1 MRWPIDRNPMTG
13 AAASAP
19 VEAIWLSEAGLRVHC
34 LVAGLSGPAVLLLHG
49 SGFDA
54 AGVTFAAAIER
65 LAASCR
71 VFAPDLPGFGESDP
85 MPEGWGFAECSMFL
99 CPLPTALGL
108 RRVSLIGLSMGG
120 GIALGF
126 ALKAAERVERLV
138 LIDSACLSDTI
149 PGGWR
154 RG

>member
-65 LAASCR
+65 LAAAAACSRRICPDSANAIR
-71 VFAPDLPGFGESDP
+71 CPKGGDLPSARCFCAR
-85 MPEGWGFAECSMFL
+85 F
-99 CPLPTALGL
+99 L
-108 RRVSLIGLSMGG
+108 RR
-120 GIALGF
+120 
-126 ALKAAERVERLV
+126 
-138 LIDSACLSDTI
+138 
-149 PGGWR
+149 
-154 RG
+154 

>member
-19 VEAIWLSEAGLRVHC
+19 VEAIWLRCDLRGGDREV
-34 LVAGLSGPAVLLLHG
+34 GG
-49 SGFDA
+49 
-54 AGVTFAAAIER
+54 
-65 LAASCR
+65 SCR
-71 VFAPDLPGFGESDP
+71 VFAPDLPGFGERDP

-99 CPLPTALGL
+99 CPLLTALGL